1 MSKELR
7 TLLAKATPTPWM
19 SASKPSSVCGWP
31 VCGELGTAIATI
43 QRLSFPGQPLIGEE
57 IANAKLIPAAVNAL
71 PSLLDQIDRLT
82 TDLAASRAREA
93 IVRDECT
100 QYDRNCGLTASD
112 LAERI
117 MRELTAPAALS
128 ASEDA

>member
-71 PSLLDQIDRLT
+71 PSLLDQIASLT

-93 IVRDECT
+93 KLREALEYCVESTFSHWTIARDVA
-100 QYDRNCGLTASD
+100 R
-112 LAERI
+112 
-117 MRELTAPAALS
+117 AALS